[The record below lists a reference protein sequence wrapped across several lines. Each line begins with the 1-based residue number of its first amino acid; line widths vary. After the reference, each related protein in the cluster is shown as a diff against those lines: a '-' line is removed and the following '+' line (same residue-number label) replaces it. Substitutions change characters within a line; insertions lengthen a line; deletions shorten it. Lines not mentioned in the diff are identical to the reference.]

1 MRWHKHDKLLI
12 ILYNITGRVTK
23 MKKTAALI
31 FLIFCSSIFFAFQAS
46 AKTELRYANFFPPTH
61 IQSQLAQSWCK
72 EVEKRTQGEVTI
84 NYFPA
89 QALSKAPQTYDDIIS
104 QIADIGMTALAYSS
118 GRFPT
123 AEAIDLPMG
132 YKSGVQATLVAN
144 AVLNKF
150 TPEEFAQ
157 THIMYLHAHGPGLIT
172 TRNKKIAT
180 MEDMKGLKIR
190 TTGSS
195 RLIINAL
202 GGSSVGKHMNESYQL
217 LQKGVVDGS
226 LHPLESNKGWK
237 LGEVVKYVTES
248 YPVAYT
254 TTFAVFMNKD
264 KWDALSLQ
272 TQQTIQEINLEWAQK
287 HGQAWDD
294 SDKEGIEFF
303 KSKGGQFVPLSD
315 AEASRWKN
323 AMTPVIDEYIEKAN
337 KKGIDGKAVVDF
349 IRTSM

>member
-1 MRWHKHDKLLI
+1 M
-12 ILYNITGRVTK
+12 
-23 MKKTAALI
+23 
-31 FLIFCSSIFFAFQAS
+31 FLIFFSTTFFAFQAS
-46 AKTELRYANFFPPTH
+46 ANTELRYANFFPPTH
-61 IQSQLAQSWCK
+61 IQSQLAESWGK
-72 EVEKRTQGEVTI
+72 EVEKRTHGEITI
-84 NYFPA
+84 SYFPA
-89 QALSKAPQTYDDIIS
+89 QALSKAPQTYDDTIS
-104 QIADIGMTALAYSS
+104 GIADIGMTALAYSS
-118 GRFPT
+118 GRFPI
-123 AEAIDLPMG
+123 AEALDLPMG
-132 YKSGVQATLVAN
+132 YKTGVQATSVAN

-157 THIMYLHAHGPGLIT
+157 THIMYLHAHGPGLIS

-180 MEDMKGLKIR
+180 MEDIKGLKIR

-195 RLIINAL
+195 RLIIDAL

-264 KWDALSLQ
+264 KWNAISPENQ
-272 TQQTIQEINLEWAQK
+272 KIIQEINTEWAAK

-294 SDKEGIEFF
+294 SDKDGIEFF

-315 AEASRWKN
+315 SEASRWKN
-323 AMTPVIDEYIEKAN
+323 AMTPVIKDYIEKAD
-337 KKGIDGKAVVDF
+337 KKGVDGKAVVDF
-349 IRTSM
+349 IKATM